1 MSLENPIYQSFLTIS
16 NLEIPFMPQSSS
28 LYIVIGTSLHRNR
41 NTITQERL
49 FQGVNGVKE
58 LGS

>member
-1 MSLENPIYQSFLTIS
+1 M
-16 NLEIPFMPQSSS
+16 PFHTVSQRVYIVNAR
-28 LYIVIGTSLHRNR
+28 LYDVIGTSLHRNR